1 MAFLQEKYRILIA
14 ICIGAA
20 LCIALGISIKVAC
33 VRGEKIDVLGA
44 ELSAA
49 QAQAERQAD
58 ACNRAIE
65 SLRRTESHAREVQS
79 AAEKAIECNPGWAV
93 SPVPDDI
100 HELCDS
106 LCADSLPDA
115 P

>member
-14 ICIGAA
+14 ICIYAV
-20 LCIALGISIKVAC
+20 LCIALGISIKIAC
-33 VRGEKIDVLGA
+33 VRGEKIDALDA
-44 ELSAA
+44 ELRAVH
-49 QAQAERQAD
+49 AQAEQQAD
-58 ACNRAIE
+58 ACNHTIE
-65 SLRRTESHAREVQS
+65 SLRRTESHAREVQN
-79 AAEKAIECNPGWAV
+79 AAEKAIKCNPEWAV

-100 HELCDS
+100 RELCDS